1 VKFCKSIEK
10 SRENRNKERLTKKEK
25 DKSSQKDINNKE
37 GSKKKKIFVSA
48 KKIRL
53 QISKNE
59 EDIRKDELQFQNIL
73 AVKII
78 EFLDAHPE
86 RANKVKS
93 KEVDDKN
100 GKQIAGTSKQD
111 SQKSLNKLKKKKE
124 TVISNNNSLARW
136 Q

>member
-25 DKSSQKDINNKE
+25 DKTSQKDINNKE

-86 RANKVKS
+86 R
-93 KEVDDKN
+93 E
-100 GKQIAGTSKQD
+100 KQGS
-111 SQKSLNKLKKKKE
+111 
-124 TVISNNNSLARW
+124 
-136 Q
+136 